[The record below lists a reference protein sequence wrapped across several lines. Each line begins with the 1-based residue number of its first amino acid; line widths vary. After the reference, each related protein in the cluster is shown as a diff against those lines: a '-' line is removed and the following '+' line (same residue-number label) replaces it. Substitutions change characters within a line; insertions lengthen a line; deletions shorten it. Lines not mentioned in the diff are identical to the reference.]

1 MAQVKE
7 FSLRASRKLTEFE
20 ALVAASSSALDAFP
34 GAVYLCDHDGF
45 LVRYNADAAALWGRS
60 PEISDRSERFCG
72 SHRLF
77 HLDGTPL
84 PHDQCPMATAI
95 TTGTAARN
103 AEVLIERPDGSR
115 FNALVNIRP
124 LRDHDGRIQG
134 AINCFQDVTAQK
146 RAEAQVRQKAADLE
160 DFFENSAI
168 ALHIVSC
175 QGIILRA
182 NRAELELLG
191 YSAEEYIGRH
201 IAEFHADAPVI
212 GEILHRLS
220 CGEKLDRYPA
230 RLRAKD
236 GSIKHVLITSN
247 SRMDDGS
254 FVNTRCFTTD
264 VTSLYEAEAARRES
278 EERLAATYEAAP
290 VGISETDDEGRLL
303 RVNDALCKMLDQTR
317 EQLLGT
323 TFFDYTHEAD
333 REEDVRLYALQ
344 VRGELDRYSIR
355 KRARKADGTTLYLD
369 VQSST
374 VRNPSGIFRH
384 GVRVVQD
391 VTHAKM
397 MEDRI
402 RASETHMRDLLE
414 ALPAAVYTT
423 DAEGKITFYNKA
435 AVEMAGR
442 TPAIGDKWCVTWR
455 LYRSDGTPLHHDE
468 CPMAVA
474 IKENRPVRGEEAI
487 AERPDG
493 SRIPFIPYPT
503 PLHDAEGKLI
513 GAINMLVD
521 ITERK
526 QADNRQRTLI
536 DELNHRV
543 KNTLATVQSLASQT
557 ARHAQ
562 DLPDFGRRFEAR
574 LLALARAHD
583 LLTKRN
589 WQSAPLGALARE
601 VLAPLTGELGER
613 VQIDGPPISLNP
625 RAALSITMALNELA
639 TNAIKHGALA
649 SPAGRLALGWAKRD
663 EPDRTVLQVDW
674 REQGGPVVLAPARR
688 GFGTR
693 LMQRCIEGD
702 LAGEVDLSF
711 EPTGVAC
718 RITFP
723 LGPASE

>member
-1 MAQVKE
+1 
-7 FSLRASRKLTEFE
+7 
-20 ALVAASSSALDAFP
+20 
-34 GAVYLCDHDGF
+34 
-45 LVRYNADAAALWGRS
+45 
-60 PEISDRSERFCG
+60 
-72 SHRLF
+72 
-77 HLDGTPL
+77 
-84 PHDQCPMATAI
+84 
-95 TTGTAARN
+95 
-103 AEVLIERPDGSR
+103 
-115 FNALVNIRP
+115 
-124 LRDHDGRIQG
+124 
-134 AINCFQDVTAQK
+134 
-146 RAEAQVRQKAADLE
+146 
-160 DFFENSAI
+160 
-168 ALHIVSC
+168 
-175 QGIILRA
+175 
-182 NRAELELLG
+182 
-191 YSAEEYIGRH
+191 
-201 IAEFHADAPVI
+201 
-212 GEILHRLS
+212 
-220 CGEKLDRYPA
+220 
-230 RLRAKD
+230 
-236 GSIKHVLITSN
+236 
-247 SRMDDGS
+247 
-254 FVNTRCFTTD
+254 
-264 VTSLYEAEAARRES
+264 
-278 EERLAATYEAAP
+278 
-290 VGISETDDEGRLL
+290 
-303 RVNDALCKMLDQTR
+303 
-317 EQLLGT
+317 
-323 TFFDYTHEAD
+323 
-333 REEDVRLYALQ
+333 
-344 VRGELDRYSIR
+344 
-355 KRARKADGTTLYLD
+355 
-369 VQSST
+369 
-374 VRNPSGIFRH
+374 
-384 GVRVVQD
+384 
-391 VTHAKM
+391 
-397 MEDRI
+397 
-402 RASETHMRDLLE
+402 MRDLLE